1 MRRNLLIGLALLAA
15 ACSAEDNDKE
25 NVVRIAAA
33 EVETCI
39 GCHERI
45 NPGLVAAHRASP
57 HERIPLACEEC
68 HGSDHDQMFAVAGA
82 VPPTVCARCHEE
94 AYESMRKSRHG
105 KRLREG
111 KLDTLLLASPL
122 PVGGCTATGGCH
134 SIQRVYAD
142 GSVGRCSACHPM
154 HAFSNAEARNPRVCI
169 GCHGG
174 IDHPQYEAWLK
185 SSHSF
190 GSPSGKGF
198 IADCVE
204 CHGTHDV
211 SDAIVHDMP
220 PSQHAE
226 QPAYLPVATRE
237 EFEAARSIM
246 LARCAKCHTRK
257 FAGKALE
264 LGDKWRTRGAAM
276 LSTAADIVTKLHED
290 GLLEPPLRERPKN
303 PVTGHGLRLGGAQIF
318 DQSVSLPER
327 IYYEMHFQLYP
338 AMWRA
343 AYHTDPER
351 VVWELNDN
359 LKTALDHLRDVDREL
374 RRARKPRAQ

>member
-1 MRRNLLIGLALLAA
+1 MRRIALVGLILLAA
-15 ACSAEDNDKE
+15 GCSAEDKE
-25 NVVRIAAA
+25 PVVVRVAAA
-33 EVETCI
+33 QVETCE
-39 GCHERI
+39 GCHAKI
-45 NPGLVAAHRASP
+45 NPGLVAEHNASP
-57 HERIPLACEEC
+57 HMSIPLTCEAC
-68 HGSDHDQMFAVAGA
+68 HGTDHNQMFASNGA
-82 VPPTVCARCHEE
+82 VPPTVCAPCHQE
-94 AYESMRKSRHG
+94 AYDEFRKSRHG

-111 KLDTLLLASPL
+111 KLDALLLAAPL

-134 SIQRVYAD
+134 SIQKVYED

-174 IDHPQYEAWLK
+174 IDHPQYEAWLR
-185 SSHSF
+185 SAHSF
-190 GSPSGKGF
+190 AAPTGQGF

-211 SDAIVHDMP
+211 GSGIVHDLP

-226 QPAYLPVATRE
+226 QPALLPVATRE

-246 LARCAKCHTRK
+246 LARCASCHTRK
-257 FAGKALE
+257 FAGAALT
-264 LGDKWRTRGAAM
+264 LGDRWRTRGAAM
-276 LSTAADIVTKLHED
+276 LKTAADIVKELHKD
-290 GLLEPPLRERPKN
+290 GLLEPPLTTRPKN

-327 IYYEMHFQLYP
+327 IYYEMYFQLYP

-351 VVWELNDN
+351 IVWEFNDK
-359 LKTALDHLRDVDREL
+359 LKDALDRLRAADREV
-374 RRARKPRAQ
+374 RRARKTKAQ